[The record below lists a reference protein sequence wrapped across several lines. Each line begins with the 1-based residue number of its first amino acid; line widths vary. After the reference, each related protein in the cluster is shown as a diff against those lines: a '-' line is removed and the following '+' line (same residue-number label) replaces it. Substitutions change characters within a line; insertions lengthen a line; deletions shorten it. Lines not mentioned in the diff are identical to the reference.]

1 AGIDGALYGGRMGSP
16 FEDPGSVFR
25 FDLGTH
31 ELATVATLDPGWGLY
46 SVAALPGGQLLTL
59 RSDGSTTGIAERLDP
74 ATGSF
79 TVVAGFALGFAPG
92 PLWPGRDGFYYAGAV
107 SLQFGGPMLL
117 QIDPNGGG
125 SIPFG
130 GFISGIVGPF
140 DGIFYVTDASGL

>member
-1 AGIDGALYGGRMGSP
+1 
-16 FEDPGSVFR
+16 
-25 FDLGTH
+25 
-31 ELATVATLDPGWGLY
+31 LDPGWGLY

-92 PLWPGRDGFYYAGAV
+92 PLWPGRGGFYYAGAV

-140 DGIFYVTDASGL
+140 DGIFYVTDASGLCRFNLLTGEKTTLYPLNSGSSLLTALAELPDGRIQL